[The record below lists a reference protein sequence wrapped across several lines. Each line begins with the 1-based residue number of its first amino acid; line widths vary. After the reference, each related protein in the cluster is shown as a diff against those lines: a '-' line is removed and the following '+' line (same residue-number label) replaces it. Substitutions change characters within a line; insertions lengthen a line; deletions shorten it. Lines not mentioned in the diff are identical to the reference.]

1 VLCGV
6 PTPPGFS
13 ARCGIIAC
21 SLPLPHAPSAAALLP
36 HPTHLRR
43 VLSLR
48 CALAHFLLQLAADP
62 RAPVLFRCTTPAAG
76 SGLDVAGLMPTLFL
90 LKDALMQVSN
100 GDGGVFLFCFRFCD
114 GRGWHHLFL
123 LKGALMQ
130 VRLASLQCG

>member
-1 VLCGV
+1 MRIAIVSHLCTVLDCRPVVLCGV

-13 ARCGIIAC
+13 ARCGITAC
-21 SLPLPHAPSAAALLP
+21 SLPLPHAPSATAALP
-36 HPTHLRR
+36 HPTPLCR

-90 LKDALMQVSN
+90 LKDALMQVI
-100 GDGGVFLFCFRFCD
+100 
-114 GRGWHHLFL
+114 
-123 LKGALMQ
+123 
-130 VRLASLQCG
+130 LANSQCS